1 MLNTLEE
8 IFGNMHDMQERTM
21 TLYTGA
27 HGMDMMYQ
35 TMAINNAIDYLEWAI
50 ENNKIDKQTG
60 ERLIEMLKSPDKDN
74 ANLAILALEQMTNEY
89 TI

>member
-8 IFGNMHDMQERTM
+8 IFGNTPDIRDMV
-21 TLYTGA
+21 
-27 HGMDMMYQ
+27 YQ

-50 ENNKIDKQTG
+50 ENNKIDKQIG
-60 ERLIEMLKSPDKDN
+60 ERLIEMLRSPDKEN

>member
-8 IFGNMHDMQERTM
+8 IFGNTPDIRDMV
-21 TLYTGA
+21 
-27 HGMDMMYQ
+27 YQ

-50 ENNKIDKQTG
+50 ENNKIDKQIG
-60 ERLIEMLKSPDKDN
+60 ERLIEMLSSPDKEN